1 MDFQIPFNNLLAKI
15 IAKANNKAK
24 NKWNKTDEFPAKIKR
39 RITGDRVKAIRH
51 RITTMIRGV
60 NTACKRD
67 NKPEKASK
75 VSIPPP
81 IISEL

>member
-39 RITGDRVKAIRH
+39 RITGDRVKEIRH

-75 VSIPPP
+75 VSKMCIRDRP
-81 IISEL
+81 

>member
-39 RITGDRVKAIRH
+39 RIMLRKNKINHLRKAMAVLQLSETLLPEVYRV
-51 RITTMIRGV
+51 
-60 NTACKRD
+60 
-67 NKPEKASK
+67 
-75 VSIPPP
+75 
-81 IISEL
+81 